1 VGFRFRI
8 IFRLPFQVFLFALQG
23 GKSMSTRKLI
33 LLLCSMVLS
42 ATSMWA
48 QAVYGTIV
56 GTVTDATGAAVANA
70 KITITDTG
78 RDVTQNTTSNESG
91 NYSQRFL
98 IAGKYRIR
106 VESEGFKASVQDN
119 VLVSVD
125 TEIRVNI
132 ALELG
137 AVSQTVEVTSD
148 AGVLKTERSDVAST
162 YTERTVTELPV
173 LNRRFTNF
181 QLMTP
186 GVVAFPTSVTA
197 ASAENPQGSYRM
209 LVNGQSFAGTSHLL
223 DGTDNHDAVL
233 GWIVINPTLESVTEA
248 KITTANYDAE
258 FGVASAGV
266 VSAQTKSG
274 TNQAH
279 GSAFEFLRND
289 HMIARNPFTQS
300 KVIPNSGGRLIP
312 LTQWNQFGGS
322 FGAAAIKNKLFYFGD
337 YQGTRRN
344 TGGAA
349 LLRVPSAAERAG
361 DMSATGINIFDP
373 ATGATPALRQQFPG
387 NIIPPSRLASGTQN
401 LLKLIPGANSAAV
414 LDQPNFSSSGGVR
427 FNDHAFNVRG
437 DYYLSD
443 KIHTFGR
450 YSMQDFKMV
459 APGSFGLV
467 AGGPGLDASGSTNA
481 YAGTSNSRNHS
492 IAAGFDYNVRPNLLT
507 DFRFGYVRYHVFGQP
522 NGIGTSPA
530 KDAGI
535 PGLNLDA
542 NFTSGMPAF
551 FINGY
556 GNNLFRFGYALG
568 VNGCNCPLIQDEKQ
582 FQFVNNWTKISG
594 NHTIKFGTDL
604 RRALNLRV
612 PSDRHR
618 SGELNFDAAR
628 TQGPTGGGSG
638 LASFLMGDVSRF
650 ERYVSNSLDASEAQN
665 RYFLFA
671 QDQWRVNSK
680 LTLNY
685 GLRWENY
692 RPQTINKAGNGGF
705 VSLSTGEVSIAGQG
719 GTGLDM
725 NVKTNNKLFAPR
737 LGIAYQLN
745 SKTVIRAGYGRGFNL
760 GVFGSIFG
768 HNVTQNLP
776 ILGIQSLQ
784 PANAFDSVFNLTAG
798 PQPLDPASILAAQRK
813 GPNGKN
819 ILPNGV
825 TAFVISNPIRF
836 PTVDAWNFTIQ
847 RQISGTSSVDIA
859 YVGTKGTHVFAG
871 TGGDYDPN
879 QADINGFG
887 TLTTNQRK
895 PFFNLFGWSQ
905 NLRYYGS
912 DASNNYHSM
921 QLRYN
926 KRFSSGMNVM
936 SHYTWSKNIDYDS
949 TYYPRDAKLAR
960 GVSNNNRRHVFF
972 LASLYEIPVGKGH
985 RFLGNASKLVDALVG
1000 GWQTNGSWSWM
1011 AGQPFTPSY
1020 RDCNADRD
1028 TGWCRPDSVGSF
1040 EIDNPSQFG
1049 WFKTTSAPLTAN
1061 GQVDG
1066 PWQRPQ
1072 RGKFGTIGRNAI
1084 YGPSFG
1090 QLDMSFFKAFK
1101 LTEKQTI
1108 QFRAEAFNFTNHTNL
1123 ANPNACV
1130 DCPGQ
1135 AGRIFGTFA
1144 GYIPRQ
1150 WQMALR
1156 YSF

>member
-1 VGFRFRI
+1 M
-8 IFRLPFQVFLFALQG
+8 FAA
-23 GKSMSTRKLI
+23 MT
-33 LLLCSMVLS
+33 LLSFLS
-42 ATSMWA
+42 AGVPAYS

-56 GTVTDATGAAVANA
+56 GSVADSSGAAVPNA
-70 KITITDTG
+70 KVTITDLS
-78 RDVTQNTTSNESG
+78 RDVVQTTATNESG
-91 NYSQRFL
+91 NFTQRFL
-98 IAGKYRIR
+98 IVGKYRIR
-106 VESEGFKASVQDN
+106 VEAGGFKAYVQDN
-119 VLVSVD
+119 VPVSVD
-125 TEIRVNI
+125 TEIKVECRLQIGEMN
-132 ALELG
+132 
-137 AVSQTVEVTSD
+137 QTVEVTSE
-148 AGVLKTERSDVAST
+148 AGILKTERSDVAST

-186 GVVAFPTSVTA
+186 GVVSFPTSVTA

-274 TNQAH
+274 TNQLH
-279 GSAFEFLRND
+279 GSLFEFLRND

-300 KVIPNSGGRLIP
+300 KVIPNSNGRLIP
-312 LTQWNQFGGS
+312 LTQWNQYGGS
-322 FGAAAIKNKLFYFGD
+322 IGGAAIKNKLFFFGD
-337 YQGTRRN
+337 YQGTKRN
-344 TGGAA
+344 TGGGA

-361 DMSATGINIFDP
+361 DLSATGINIFDP
-373 ATGATPALRQQFPG
+373 AAGAPATRVQFPG
-387 NIIPPSRLASGTQN
+387 NRIPASRLSPQTLN
-401 LLKLIPGANSAAV
+401 LLKLIPDANTAAA
-414 LDQPNFSSSGGVR
+414 LDQPNFASSGGVR
-427 FNDHAFNVRG
+427 FNDDAFNIRV
-437 DYYLSD
+437 DHYTTD
-443 KIHTFGR
+443 KIHVFGR
-450 YSMQDFKMV
+450 YSLQDFRMV

-467 AGGPGLDASGSTNA
+467 AGGPGLDSSGSTSA
-481 YAGTSNSRNHS
+481 YAGASDSRNHS
-492 IAAGFDYNVRPNLLT
+492 IAGGFDYNIKPTLLT

-522 NGIGTSPA
+522 NGIGTAPA

-535 PGLNLDA
+535 PGVNVDQ
-542 NFTSGMPAF
+542 NFNSGMPAF

-556 GNNLFRFGYALG
+556 GGGLFKFGYALG
-568 VNGCNCPLIQDEKQ
+568 VNGCNCPLIQDENQ
-582 FQFVNNWTKISG
+582 YQFVNNWTKIQG
-594 NHTIKFGTDL
+594 NHTFKFGADI
-604 RRALNLRV
+604 RRAHNLRV

-628 TQGPTGGGSG
+628 TQGASGGGSG

-650 ERYVSNSLDASEAQN
+650 ERYVSNSLDARESQN
-665 RYFLFA
+665 RLFFFA
-671 QDQWRVNSK
+671 QDQWRVTNK
-680 LTLNY
+680 LTINY

-692 RPQTINKAGNGGF
+692 RPQKVNAPGNGGF
-705 VSLSTGEVSIAGQG
+705 LSLSTGEVSIAGQG
-719 GTGLDM
+719 DTGLDL
-725 NVKTNNKLFAPR
+725 NVKTSNKLFAPR

-745 SKTVIRAGYGRGFNL
+745 SKTVIRSGYGRGFNL

-776 ILGIQSLQ
+776 VLGIQSVQ
-784 PANAFDSVFNLTAG
+784 PANAYDAVFTLGAG
-798 PQPLDPASILAAQRK
+798 PAPLDPASILAAQKK

-825 TAFVISNPIRF
+825 TAFAISNPIRF
-836 PTVDAWNFTIQ
+836 PTIDAWNFTVQ
-847 RQISGTSSVDIA
+847 RQLNSTSSFELG

-879 QADINGFG
+879 QPDINGFG

-912 DASNNYHSM
+912 DASNNYHSVQM
-921 QLRYN
+921 KFD
-926 KRFSSGMNVM
+926 KRFAGGFNVM
-936 SHYTWSKNIDYDS
+936 SHYTFSKNIDYDG

-960 GVSNNNRRHVFF
+960 GVSSNNRRHVFF
-972 LASLYEIPVGKGH
+972 LASLYEVPVGKG
-985 RFLGNASKLVDALVG
+985 RKYMSSLSKPVDVILG
-1000 GWQTNGSWSWM
+1000 GWQMNGSWSWM

-1020 RDCNADRD
+1020 RDCNSDRD
-1028 TGWCRPDSVGSF
+1028 TGWCRPDVVGDFSVS
-1040 EIDNPSQFG
+1040 NPGQFG
-1049 WFKTTSAPLTAN
+1049 WFKTTSGPLTSN

-1072 RGKFGTIGRNAI
+1072 RAKFGTIGRNAI
-1084 YGPSFG
+1084 VGPAFA
-1090 QLDMSFFKAFK
+1090 QLDMSFFKTFQIRERHS
-1101 LTEKQTI
+1101 L
-1108 QFRAEAFNFTNHTNL
+1108 QFRAESFNFTNHTNL
-1123 ANPNACV
+1123 ANPNSCV

-1135 AGRIFGTFA
+1135 AGRIFGAFA
-1144 GYIPRQ
+1144 NYIPRQ
-1150 WQMALR
+1150 WQMALK
-1156 YSF
+1156 YAF

>member
-1 VGFRFRI
+1 M
-8 IFRLPFQVFLFALQG
+8 LLMC
-23 GKSMSTRKLI
+23 S
-33 LLLCSMVLS
+33 LLLS
-42 ATSMWA
+42 TSQLWA

-70 KITITDTG
+70 KVTITDIG
-78 RDVTQNTTSNESG
+78 RDVTQTTTTNDSG
-91 NYSQRFL
+91 NFSQRFL
-98 IAGKYRIR
+98 IAGRYRVR
-106 VESEGFKASVQDN
+106 VEAQGFKAYVQDN
-119 VLVSVD
+119 VPVSVD
-125 TEIRVNI
+125 TEVRVNA

-137 AVSQTVEVTSD
+137 AVNQTVEVMSD

-186 GVVAFPTSVTA
+186 GVVSFPTSVSA

-274 TNQAH
+274 TNQIH

-300 KVIPNSGGRLIP
+300 KVIPNSNGRLIP

-322 FGAAAIKNKLFYFGD
+322 IGGAVIKNKLFYFGD

-344 TGGAA
+344 TGGGA

-361 DMSATGINIFDP
+361 NLGATGINIFDP
-373 ATGATPALRQQFPG
+373 STGATPATRAQFAG
-387 NIIPPSRLASGTQN
+387 NVIPASRLSAETQN
-401 LLKLIPGANSAAV
+401 LLKLIPQPNIDAV
-414 LDQPNFSSSGGVR
+414 LDQPNFASSGGVR
-427 FNDHAFNVRG
+427 FNDHAFNIRV
-437 DYYLSD
+437 DHYTTD
-443 KIHTFGR
+443 KLHIFGR
-450 YSMQDFKMV
+450 YSMQDFSMV

-467 AGGPGLDASGSTNA
+467 AGGPGLDSSGSTSA
-481 YAGTSNSRNHS
+481 YAGASNSRNHS

-507 DFRFGYVRYHVFGQP
+507 DFRFGYMRYHVFGQP
-522 NGIGTSPA
+522 NGIGTAPA

-535 PGLNLDA
+535 PGVNVDD
-542 NFTSGMPAF
+542 NFNSGMPAF

-556 GNNLFRFGYALG
+556 GNSLFKFGYALG
-568 VNGCNCPLIQDEKQ
+568 VNGCNCPLIQDENQ
-582 FQFVNNWTKISG
+582 YQFVNNWTHIRG
-594 NHTIKFGTDL
+594 NHTIKFGADI
-604 RRALNLRV
+604 RRAHNLRV

-628 TQGPTGGGSG
+628 TQGPSGGGSG

-650 ERYVSNSLDASEAQN
+650 ERYVSNALDASETQN
-665 RYFLFA
+665 RFFLFA
-671 QDQWRVNSK
+671 QDQWHITSK
-680 LTLNY
+680 LTINY

-692 RPQTINKAGNGGF
+692 RPQTVNKAGNGGF
-705 VSLSTGEVSIAGQG
+705 VSLETGEVSVAGQG
-719 GTGLDM
+719 GTGLDL
-725 NVKTNNKLFAPR
+725 NVATSNKLFAPR
-737 LGIAYQLN
+737 LGIAYQADK
-745 SKTVIRAGYGRGFNL
+745 KTVIRAGYGRGFNL

-776 ILGIQSLQ
+776 ILGIQSVQ
-784 PANAFDSVFNLTAG
+784 PANAFDRVFTLKEG
-798 PQPLDPASILAAQRK
+798 PQALDPASILAAQPK

-847 RQISGTSSVDIA
+847 RQLTASASMEVA

-887 TLTTNQRK
+887 TLSLNQRK
-895 PFFNLFGWSQ
+895 PYFNKFGWTQ

-912 DASNNYHSM
+912 DASNNYHSL
-921 QLRYN
+921 QVRFD
-926 KRFSSGMNVM
+926 KRFASGFNVM
-936 SHYTWSKNIDYDS
+936 SHYTWSKNIDYDG

-960 GVSNNNRRHVFF
+960 GISSNNREHVFF
-972 LASLYEIPVGKGH
+972 LASLYELPVGKGH
-985 RFLGNASKLVDALVG
+985 KFLGNAPKVVDVLLG
-1000 GWQTNGSWSWM
+1000 GWQTNGTWSWM
-1011 AGQPFTPSY
+1011 SGQPFTPSY
-1020 RDCNADRD
+1020 RDCNSDRD
-1028 TGWCRPDSVGSF
+1028 TGWCRPDVVGDFSVS
-1040 EIDNPSQFG
+1040 DPSQFG

-1072 RGKFGTIGRNAI
+1072 RGKFGTIGRNSI
-1084 YGPSFG
+1084 VGPGFA
-1090 QLDMSFFKAFK
+1090 QLDMSFFKTFNIR
-1101 LTEKQTI
+1101 EKHTI
-1108 QFRAEAFNFTNHTNL
+1108 QFRAESFNFSNHTNL
-1123 ANPNACV
+1123 ANPNSCV

-1135 AGRIFGTFA
+1135 AGRIFGAFA
-1144 GYIPRQ
+1144 GYVPRQ
-1150 WQMALR
+1150 WQMALK
-1156 YSF
+1156 YGF

>member
-1 VGFRFRI
+1 
-8 IFRLPFQVFLFALQG
+8 
-23 GKSMSTRKLI
+23 MSIRKLS
-33 LLLCSMVLS
+33 LLLCSMALS

-56 GTVTDATGAAVANA
+56 GTVTDASGAAVANA
-70 KITITDTG
+70 RVTITDTG
-78 RDVTQNTTSNESG
+78 RDVTQNTTTSESG
-91 NYSQRFL
+91 NYAQRFL
-98 IAGKYRIR
+98 IAGRYRVR

-119 VLVSVD
+119 VPVSVD
-125 TEIRVNI
+125 TEVRVNI

-137 AVSQTVEVTSD
+137 AVSQTVEVSSD
-148 AGVLKTERSDVAST
+148 AGVLKTERSDVAAT
-162 YTERTVTELPV
+162 YTERTVTDLPV

-266 VSAQTKSG
+266 VSSQTKSG
-274 TNQAH
+274 TNQMH

-300 KVIPNSGGRLIP
+300 KAIPNSNGRLIP

-361 DMSATGINIFDP
+361 DMSATGINIFNP
-373 ATGATPALRQQFPG
+373 NSGATPATRQQFVG
-387 NIIPPSRLASGTQN
+387 NVIPPSLLSAGSQN
-401 LLKLIPGANSAAV
+401 LLKLIPAANTAAI
-414 LDQPNFSSSGGVR
+414 LDQPNFASSGGVR

-450 YSMQDFKMV
+450 YSMQDFSMV

-467 AGGPGLDASGSTNA
+467 AGGPGLDASGSTSA
-481 YAGTSNSRNHS
+481 YAGASTSRNHS
-492 IAAGFDYNVRPNLLT
+492 VAGGFDYNVKPNLLT

-522 NGIGTSPA
+522 NGIGSAPA

-535 PGLNLDA
+535 PGVNLDA

-556 GNNLFRFGYALG
+556 GNSLFKFGYALG

-594 NHTIKFGTDL
+594 NHTFKFGADVRHAT
-604 RRALNLRV
+604 NLRV

-650 ERYVSNSLDASEAQN
+650 ERYVSNALDASEAQN
-665 RYFLFA
+665 RYFLFV
-671 QDQWRVNSK
+671 QDQWHVTKK

-692 RPQTINKAGNGGF
+692 RPQTINKAGNGGL

-719 GTGLDM
+719 DTGLDM
-725 NVKTNNKLFAPR
+725 NVKTSNKLFAPR

-745 SKTVIRAGYGRGFNL
+745 NKTVIRAGYGRGFNL

-784 PANAFDSVFNLTAG
+784 PANAFDSVFNLAAG
-798 PQPLDPASILAAQRK
+798 PTPLDPASILAAQKK

-836 PTVDAWNFTIQ
+836 PTVDAWNLTIQ
-847 RQISGTSSVDIA
+847 RQLNATSSVEIA

-895 PFFNLFGWSQ
+895 PFYNLFGWTQ

-921 QLRYN
+921 QLRFD
-926 KRFSSGMNVM
+926 KRFSNGMNVM
-936 SHYTWSKNIDYDS
+936 SHYTFSKNIDFDG

-960 GVSNNNRRHVFF
+960 GVSSNNRAHVFF
-972 LASLYEIPVGKGH
+972 LSSLYEVPVGKGR
-985 RFLGNASKLVDALVG
+985 RFLGNSSKFVDAVIG
-1000 GWQTNGSWSWM
+1000 GWQANGSWSWM

-1020 RDCNADRD
+1020 RDCNSDRD
-1028 TGWCRPDSVGSF
+1028 TGWCRPNIVGDVSVS
-1040 EIDNPSQFG
+1040 DPSQFG
-1049 WFKTTSAPLTAN
+1049 WFKTTAAPLTAN
-1061 GQVDG
+1061 GQTDG

-1072 RGKFGTIGRNAI
+1072 RGQFGTIGRNAI
-1084 YGPSFG
+1084 VGPSFG

-1101 LTEKQTI
+1101 INEKQTI
-1108 QFRAEAFNFTNHTNL
+1108 QFRAESFNFSNHTNL

>member
-1 VGFRFRI
+1 
-8 IFRLPFQVFLFALQG
+8 
-23 GKSMSTRKLI
+23 MSTRKLI

-137 AVSQTVEVTSD
+137 AVSQTVEVSSD

-373 ATGATPALRQQFPG
+373 STGATPALRQQFPG
-387 NIIPPSRLASGTQN
+387 NIIPPSRLSSGTQN
-401 LLKLIPGANSAAV
+401 LLKLIPAANSAAI
-414 LDQPNFSSSGGVR
+414 LDQPNFASSGGVR

-467 AGGPGLDASGSTNA
+467 AGGPGLDASGSTSA
-481 YAGTSNSRNHS
+481 YAGASNSRNHS

-530 KDAGI
+530 KYAGI
-535 PGLNLDA
+535 PGVNLDA

-556 GNNLFRFGYALG
+556 GNNLFKFGYALG

-719 GTGLDM
+719 DTGLDM

-847 RQISGTSSVDIA
+847 RQLSSTSSMDIA

-921 QLRYN
+921 QVRYN

-936 SHYTWSKNIDYDS
+936 SHYTWSKNIDYDA

-1049 WFKTTSAPLTAN
+1049 WFKTASAPLTAN

-1084 YGPSFG
+1084 VGPSFG
-1090 QLDMSFFKAFK
+1090 QLDMSFFKAFRV
-1101 LTEKQTI
+1101 TEKQTI

>member
-1 VGFRFRI
+1 
-8 IFRLPFQVFLFALQG
+8 
-23 GKSMSTRKLI
+23 MSTRKLI

-137 AVSQTVEVTSD
+137 AVSQTVEVSSD

-186 GVVAFPTSVTA
+186 GVVAFPSSVTA

-387 NIIPPSRLASGTQN
+387 NIIPPSRLSSGSQN

-481 YAGTSNSRNHS
+481 YAGASNSRNHS

-847 RQISGTSSVDIA
+847 RQINSTSSAEIA

-895 PFFNLFGWSQ
+895 PFFNQFGWSQ

-921 QLRYN
+921 QLRFN

-985 RFLGNASKLVDALVG
+985 RFLGNASKIVDAIVG

-1040 EIDNPSQFG
+1040 AIDNPSQFG
-1049 WFKTTSAPLTAN
+1049 WFKTASAPLTAN

-1101 LTEKQTI
+1101 LTEKQTL

>member
-1 VGFRFRI
+1 MRATFAAAGLFAAA
-8 IFRLPFQVFLFALQG
+8 FLFAVP
-23 GKSMSTRKLI
+23 SWS
-33 LLLCSMVLS
+33 
-42 ATSMWA
+42 

-56 GTVTDATGAAVANA
+56 GNVTDSSGAAVAGA
-70 KITITDTG
+70 KVVITDIG
-78 RDVTQNTTSNESG
+78 RDVSQNTTTNDSG
-91 NYSQRFL
+91 NFTQRFL
-98 IAGKYRIR
+98 IVGRYRVR
-106 VESEGFKASVQDN
+106 VEAGGFKAFVQDN
-119 VLVSVD
+119 VPVSVD
-125 TEIRVNI
+125 TEVRVDVH
-132 ALELG
+132 LEVG
-137 AVSQTVEVTSD
+137 DVSQTVEVTSE
-148 AGVLKTERSDVAST
+148 AGILKTERSDVAST
-162 YTERTVTELPV
+162 YTEKTVTELPV

-186 GVVAFPTSVTA
+186 GVVSFPTSLTA

-274 TNQAH
+274 TNAMH
-279 GSAFEFLRND
+279 GSVFEFLRND
-289 HMIARNPFTQS
+289 KMIARNPFTQS
-300 KVIPNSGGRLIP
+300 KPIPNSNGRLIP
-312 LTQWNQFGGS
+312 LTQWNQFGASIG
-322 FGAAAIKNKLFYFGD
+322 GPILKNKLFYFGD

-344 TGGAA
+344 TGGGA
-349 LLRVPSAAERAG
+349 LLRVPSAAERQG
-361 DMSATGINIFDP
+361 DFSATGINIYDPLTGPP
-373 ATGATPALRQQFPG
+373 ATRTQFAG
-387 NIIPPSRLASGTQN
+387 NRIPTARLSPQAIA
-401 LLKLIPGANSAAV
+401 LLKLIPDGNTAAT
-414 LDQPNFSSSGGVR
+414 LDQPNFSSSGGVK
-427 FNDHAFNVRG
+427 FNDDAFNVRG
-437 DYYLSD
+437 DYYVND

-450 YSMQDFKMV
+450 YSMQDFGMV

-481 YAGTSNSRNHS
+481 YAGASDSRNHS
-492 IAAGFDYNVRPNLLT
+492 IAAGIDYNVRPNLLT

-535 PGLNLDA
+535 PGLNVDD
-542 NFTSGMPAF
+542 NFNSGMPAF

-568 VNGCNCPLIQDEKQ
+568 VNGCNCPLIQDENQ
-582 FQFVNNWTKISG
+582 YQFVNNWTKIQG
-594 NHTIKFGTDL
+594 NHTFKFGADI
-604 RRALNLRV
+604 RRAHNLRV

-628 TQGPTGGGSG
+628 TQGPGGGGSG

-650 ERYVSNSLDASEAQN
+650 ERYVSNSLDAREVQN
-665 RYFLFA
+665 RFFFFA
-671 QDQWRVNSK
+671 QDQWRVTRK
-680 LTLNY
+680 LTINY

-692 RPQTINKAGNGGF
+692 RPQQVNKAGNGGF
-705 VSLSTGEVSIAGQG
+705 VSLSTGEVYVAGQDG
-719 GTGLDM
+719 VGLDL
-725 NVKTNNKLFAPR
+725 NVKTSNKLFAPR

-745 SKTVIRAGYGRGFNL
+745 QKTVIRTGYGRGFNL

-776 ILGIQSLQ
+776 VLGIQSVQ
-784 PANAFDSVFNLTAG
+784 PANNYDAVFTLDQGPTA
-798 PQPLDPASILAAQRK
+798 LDPASILASQRK

-847 RQISGTSSVDIA
+847 RQLNATSSFEAA

-887 TLTTNQRK
+887 TLSQNQRK

-912 DASNNYHSM
+912 DASNNYHSL
-921 QLRYN
+921 QVKFD

-936 SHYTWSKNIDYDS
+936 SHYTWSKNIDYDG
-949 TYYPRDAKLAR
+949 TYYPRDARLAR
-960 GVSNNNRRHVFF
+960 GVSSNNRRHVFF
-972 LASLYEIPVGKGH
+972 LASLYEVPVGKGR
-985 RFLGNASKLVDALVG
+985 RFLNNPSRALDIVIG
-1000 GWQTNGSWSWM
+1000 GWQMNGSWSYM

-1028 TGWCRPDSVGSF
+1028 TGWCRPNLVGDFSV
-1040 EIDNPSQFG
+1040 DNPDQFG
-1049 WFKTTSAPLTAN
+1049 WFKTTSTALTAN
-1061 GQVDG
+1061 GQTDG

-1072 RGKFGTIGRNAI
+1072 RAQFGTVGRNAI
-1084 YGPSFG
+1084 VGPNFG
-1090 QLDMSFFKAFK
+1090 QLDMSFFKTFAINERHS
-1101 LTEKQTI
+1101 L
-1108 QFRAEAFNFTNHTNL
+1108 QFRAESFNFTNHTNL
-1123 ANPNACV
+1123 ANPNSCV

-1135 AGRIFGTFA
+1135 AGRIFGAFTS
-1144 GYIPRQ
+1144 YVPRQ
-1150 WQMALR
+1150 WQMALK
-1156 YSF
+1156 YAF

>member
-1 VGFRFRI
+1 MRATSASAV
-8 IFRLPFQVFLFALQG
+8 LFALLFANAPVW
-23 GKSMSTRKLI
+23 S
-33 LLLCSMVLS
+33 
-42 ATSMWA
+42 

-56 GTVTDATGAAVANA
+56 GTVTDSSGGAIVGA
-70 KITITDTG
+70 KVTITDIG
-78 RDVTQNTTSNESG
+78 RDVTQSTTTNESG
-91 NYSQRFL
+91 NYTQRFL
-98 IAGKYRIR
+98 IAGSYRIR
-106 VESEGFKASVQDN
+106 IEASGFKTFVQDR
-119 VLVSVD
+119 VPVSVD
-125 TEIRVNI
+125 TEIRVS
-132 ALELG
+132 ARLEVG
-137 AVSQTVEVTSD
+137 EVTQTVEVTSE
-148 AGVLKTERSDVAST
+148 AGILKTERSDVAST
-162 YTERTVTELPV
+162 YTEKTVTELPV

-186 GVVAFPTSVTA
+186 GVVSFPTSLTA

-274 TNQAH
+274 TNQIH
-279 GSAFEFLRND
+279 GSLFEFLRND
-289 HMIARNPFTQS
+289 KMNARNPFTQS
-300 KVIPNSGGRLIP
+300 RVIPNSGGRAIP
-312 LTQWNQFGGS
+312 LTQWNQYGGS
-322 FGAAAIKNKLFYFGD
+322 IGGAVIKNKLFYFGD

-344 TGGAA
+344 TGGGT
-349 LLRVPSAAERAG
+349 LLRVPSLLERTG
-361 DMSATGINIFDP
+361 NMSATGINIFDP
-373 ATGATPALRQQFPG
+373 ATGTAPANRAPFAG
-387 NIIPPSRLASGTQN
+387 NIIPPSRLSSQTLN
-401 LLKLIPGANSAAV
+401 LLKLIPNPNTEAA
-414 LDQPNFSSSGGVR
+414 LDQPNFASNGGVR
-427 FNDHAFNVRG
+427 FNDHAFNVRV
-437 DYYLSD
+437 DHYTTEKL
-443 KIHTFGR
+443 HTFGR

-481 YAGTSNSRNHS
+481 YAGASDSRNHS
-492 IAAGFDYNVRPNLLT
+492 IAGGFDYNMRPNLLT
-507 DFRFGYVRYHVFGQP
+507 DFRFGFVRYHVFGQP

-535 PGLNLDA
+535 PGLNVDD
-542 NFTSGMPAF
+542 NFNSGMPAF

-582 FQFVNNWTKISG
+582 YQFVNNWTKIAG
-594 NHTIKFGTDL
+594 NHTIKFGADI
-604 RRALNLRV
+604 RRAFNLRV

-628 TQGPTGGGSG
+628 TQGPSGGGSG

-650 ERYVSNSLDASEAQN
+650 ERYVSNALDASETQN
-665 RYFLFA
+665 RLFFFV
-671 QDQWRVNSK
+671 QDQWRMTRK

-692 RPQTINKAGNGGF
+692 RPQRVNQAGNGGY
-705 VSLSTGEVSIAGQG
+705 VDLATGEVSVAGRDNV
-719 GTGLDM
+719 GLDL
-725 NVKTNNKLFAPR
+725 NVKTSNKLFAPR

-745 SKTVIRAGYGRGFNL
+745 EKTVIRTGYGRGFNL

-776 ILGIQSLQ
+776 ILGIQSVQ
-784 PANAFDSVFNLTAG
+784 PANNFDAVFTLGNG
-798 PQPLDPASILAAQRK
+798 PQALDPASILAAQPK

-825 TAFVISNPIRF
+825 TAFVITNPIRF
-836 PTVDAWNFTIQ
+836 PTVDAWNFTVQ
-847 RQISGTSSVDIA
+847 RQLTGTASFEVA

-887 TLTTNQRK
+887 TTTTNQRK
-895 PFFNLFGWSQ
+895 PFFQKFGWSQ

-912 DASNNYHSM
+912 DASNNYHSV
-921 QLRYN
+921 QIKFD

-936 SHYTWSKNIDYDS
+936 SHYTFSKNIDYDG

-960 GVSNNNRRHVFF
+960 GVSSNNRTHVFF
-972 LASLYEIPVGKGH
+972 LASLYELPFGKG
-985 RFLGNASKLVDALVG
+985 RKFLSNSSKAMDMVLG
-1000 GWQTNGSWSWM
+1000 GWQANGTWSWM
-1011 AGQPFTPSY
+1011 SGQPFTPSY
-1020 RDCNADRD
+1020 RDCNSDRD
-1028 TGWCRPDSVGSF
+1028 TGWCRPDVVGDFSVD
-1040 EIDNPSQFG
+1040 EPSQFG
-1049 WFKTTSAPLTAN
+1049 WFKTTSVPLTSN
-1061 GQVDG
+1061 GQTDG

-1072 RGKFGTIGRNAI
+1072 RAKFGTIGRNSI
-1084 YGPSFG
+1084 VGPGFG
-1090 QLDMSFFKAFK
+1090 QLDMSFFKTFK
-1101 LTEKQTI
+1101 INERHSI
-1108 QFRAEAFNFTNHTNL
+1108 QFRAESFNFTNHTNL

-1130 DCPGQ
+1130 DCPGV
-1135 AGRIFGTFA
+1135 AGRIFGAFA
-1144 GYIPRQ
+1144 GYVPRQ
-1150 WQMALR
+1150 WQMALK
-1156 YSF
+1156 YAF